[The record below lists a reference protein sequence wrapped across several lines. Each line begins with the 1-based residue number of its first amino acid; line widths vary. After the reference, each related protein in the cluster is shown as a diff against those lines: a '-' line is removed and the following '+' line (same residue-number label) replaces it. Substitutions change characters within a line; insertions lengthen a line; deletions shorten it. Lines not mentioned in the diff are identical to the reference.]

1 MKLKT
6 FLATGAGIII
16 AYATIFLVEM
26 LGMNLF
32 PSDEKFKPTNLEE
45 LKRLIENIPVMALM
59 IIALGH
65 GLAIFLAG
73 VTVNKI
79 EPNSIVG
86 YLVIFLLLLF
96 GTISNLYMIPHP
108 IWFVVTDL
116 AVFSAGALA
125 GWKLLKW
132 TN

>member
-32 PSDEKFKPTNLEE
+32 PSDEKFKPTNLED
-45 LKRLIENIPVMALM
+45 LKRLIENIPVLALM

-65 GLAIFLAG
+65 
-73 VTVNKI
+73 
-79 EPNSIVG
+79 
-86 YLVIFLLLLF
+86 
-96 GTISNLYMIPHP
+96 
-108 IWFVVTDL
+108 
-116 AVFSAGALA
+116 
-125 GWKLLKW
+125 
-132 TN
+132 

>member
-16 AYATIFLVEM
+16 AYATITLMEFI
-26 LGMNLF
+26 GMKLF
-32 PSDEKFKPTNLEE
+32 PIENKFTPANLAEI
-45 LKRLIENIPVMALM
+45 KQMIENIPVMALT
-59 IIALGH
+59 IVALGH
-65 GLAIFLAG
+65 GLAIFLAAL
-73 VTVNKI
+73 TVNKI

-86 YLVIFLLLLF
+86 YLVVFLLLLF

-108 IWFVVTDL
+108 LWFVVTDIV
-116 AVFSAGALA
+116 VFTAGALA

-132 TN
+132 A